1 MNPPNVRRIFG
12 SHNPDDRSYTG
23 LGYVD
28 KDGVYY
34 FPNGSFLPASG
45 GITSPDGTHQLG
57 GMTLVVREDGSP
69 STIPTPDAA
78 DPVDSALQR
87 LHCVDTKR
95 QDAYDLAEF
104 GVVGG
109 PPVVEPVDFD
119 PILPMSGGLGA
130 DPHSPEVRAYEVDSP
145 ARDAAVAE
153 SRRTHPER
161 HQGTSPYTDPGSPYN
176 PFTPI
181 EYR

>member
-1 MNPPNVRRIFG
+1 MNPPNVRRING

-28 KDGVYY
+28 KDGVYH

-57 GMTLVVREDGSP
+57 ATTLVVREDGSP
-69 STIPTPDAA
+69 STVPTPDGAN
-78 DPVDSALQR
+78 PVWSALQR
-87 LHCVDTKR
+87 IHCVDTQR
-95 QDAYDLAEF
+95 QNTYDLANF
-104 GVVGG
+104 GKLGG
-109 PPVVEPVDFD
+109 PPVVEPSDLD
-119 PILPMSGGLGA
+119 PILPVSNPGA
-130 DPHSPEVRAYEVDSP
+130 DPHSPAVRAYEVDSP

-161 HQGTSPYTDPGSPYN
+161 HRGTSPYTDPGSPYN
-176 PFTPI
+176 PATPI